1 MVLGTKTEYAVDQLV
16 RVTVKKIFLS
26 TGLLDNS
33 ADSDYFIASTRVE
46 KNLAT
51 KMSKYQVFREHLTT
65 IQSAIK
71 TSVCTVADKC
81 FERGIVAESVYQSVV
96 LGSKIPEERARELLI
111 AVGDQI
117 KTDEQLGGVFSVH
130 FIEFVKILEE
140 EPVHKNLAKT
150 LRNACSLST
159 GRYCSINW
167 LTKEI
172 TTVTRI
178 TLPCN

>member
-1 MVLGTKTEYAVDQLV
+1 MPLTSFF

-51 KMSKYQVFREHLTT
+51 KMSKYKVFREHLTI

-96 LGSKIPEERARELLI
+96 QGSKIPEERARELLI

-117 KTDEQLGGVFSVH
+117 KTNEQ
-130 FIEFVKILEE
+130 
-140 EPVHKNLAKT
+140 
-150 LRNACSLST
+150 
-159 GRYCSINW
+159 
-167 LTKEI
+167 
-172 TTVTRI
+172 
-178 TLPCN
+178 